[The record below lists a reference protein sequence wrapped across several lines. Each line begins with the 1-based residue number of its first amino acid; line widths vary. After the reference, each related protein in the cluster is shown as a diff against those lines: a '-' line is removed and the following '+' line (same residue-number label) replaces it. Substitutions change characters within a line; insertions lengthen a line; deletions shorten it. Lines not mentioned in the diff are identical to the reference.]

1 MPEMDQIVKA
11 KKPQRHVLV
20 IHKGKLFTLDA
31 FDDNWN
37 IRVREFTRK
46 KPLNQTVRVELLP
59 IDKHEIELFIEEMK
73 AKSWET

>member
-37 IRVREFTRK
+37 IRVGVHQK

>member
-37 IRVREFTRK
+37 IRVGEFTRK
-46 KPLNQTVRVELLP
+46 ASKSDSSSWTLL
-59 IDKHEIELFIEEMK
+59 IDKHEIELFIKEMK

>member
-1 MPEMDQIVKA
+1 MSEMDQIVKA

-37 IRVREFTRK
+37 IRVGEFTRK
-46 KPLNQTVRVELLP
+46 NL
-59 IDKHEIELFIEEMK
+59 
-73 AKSWET
+73 

>member
-37 IRVREFTRK
+37 IRVGVHQK
-46 KPLNQTVRVELLP
+46 KPLNQTVRVELC
-59 IDKHEIELFIEEMK
+59 
-73 AKSWET
+73 